1 MKVWAASERARVAS
15 ALGRVNLFSEL
26 VGPTNLV
33 KPLPVPPKGDPMTPP
48 KSAVPSNCDPY
59 IHLGDS
65 KLVAVPALPVVF

>member
-33 KPLPVPPKGDPMTPP
+33 KPLPVPPKGDPMT
-48 KSAVPSNCDPY
+48 
-59 IHLGDS
+59 
-65 KLVAVPALPVVF
+65 